1 MALTQMRLC
10 PTERLSCLG
19 SAAYKLPLVQAHL
32 HSCSSHLVH
41 FYQDEGA
48 VRRKVA
54 AFLSLALRSGGPA
67 IVIAKPRLAQQL
79 RIELHRQHVQGIPFG
94 AERGELVVLDAEE
107 TLNAF
112 CGTGEPDAGR
122 FDAVVGSLVA
132 NLAKQG
138 KGVAAYGEMV
148 ALLCER
154 GNYTGALQ
162 LEKLWNELLARH
174 KVALYC
180 AYPSRLFAAPAA
192 EKFYAG
198 VAAAHSEVLDERA
211 AMAN

>member
-1 MALTQMRLC
+1 L
-10 PTERLSCLG
+10 
-19 SAAYKLPLVQAHL
+19 LVEAHL

-67 IVIAKPRLAQQL
+67 VVIAKPKLAQQL

-94 AERGELVVLDAEE
+94 AERGQLIVLDAEE
-107 TLNAF
+107 TLNA
-112 CGTGEPDAGR
+112 CCEAREPDAAR
-122 FDAVVGSLVA
+122 FEAVVGSLVA
-132 NLAKQG
+132 KLAKQS

-154 GNYTGALQ
+154 GNFAGALA

-180 AYPSRLFAAPAA
+180 AYPSRLFAEPAA

-198 VAAAHSEVLDERA
+198 VAAAHSKVLDERGELA
-211 AMAN
+211 RA